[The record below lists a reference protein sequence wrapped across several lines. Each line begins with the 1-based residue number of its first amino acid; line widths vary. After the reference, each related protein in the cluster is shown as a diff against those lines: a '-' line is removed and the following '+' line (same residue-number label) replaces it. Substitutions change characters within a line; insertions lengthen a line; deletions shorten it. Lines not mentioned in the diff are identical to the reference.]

1 MSQILSG
8 NFNINDLTSLI
19 QHAKN
24 PNVILKTIF
33 ISLIFSTIIYFTY
46 KASYDTLN
54 YNKKFNT
61 TLIMITFITT
71 VLMELVQI
79 NLAVSLGMLGSLSL
93 VRFRTNVKDT
103 RDIGFI
109 FWSIFA
115 GLASATGA
123 IFLCGVSSIILSI
136 LMITTSKLR
145 LKDNKLLLVIRG
157 QNVNLNNI
165 EEIFSKEKIKT
176 NIKAKNILSD
186 SFELVYE
193 INTSKSKE
201 NLLIDNLINFK
212 GIDSVNLLKLLKKIL
227 IKVYV
232 IFT

>member
-136 LMITTSKLR
+136 LIITTSKLR

-212 GIDSVNLLKLLKKIL
+212 GIDSVNLL
-227 IKVYV
+227 VPNTEV
-232 IFT
+232 A

>member
-201 NLLIDNLINFK
+201 NLLINNLINFK
-212 GIDSVNLLKLLKKIL
+212 GIDSVNLL
-227 IKVYV
+227 VPNTEV
-232 IFT
+232 A

>member
-212 GIDSVNLLKLLKKIL
+212 GIDSVNLL
-227 IKVYV
+227 VPNTEV
-232 IFT
+232 A

>member
-1 MSQILSG
+1 MSQVLSG
-8 NFNINDLTSLI
+8 NFNTSDLTSLI

-24 PNVILKTIF
+24 PNMILKTIF
-33 ISLIFSTIIYFTY
+33 ISLIFSAIIYFTY

-71 VLMELVQI
+71 VLMDLVQI

-136 LMITTSKLR
+136 LMITTSKLK

-165 EEIFSKEKIKT
+165 EEIFLKEKIKT

-212 GIDSVNLLKLLKKIL
+212 GIDSVNLL
-227 IKVYV
+227 VPNTEV
-232 IFT
+232 A

>member
-1 MSQILSG
+1 LSG

-212 GIDSVNLLKLLKKIL
+212 GIDSVNLL
-227 IKVYV
+227 VPNTEV
-232 IFT
+232 A

>member
-24 PNVILKTIF
+24 QNVILKTIF
-33 ISLIFSTIIYFTY
+33 ISLIFSAIIYFTY
-46 KASYDTLN
+46 KVSYDTLN
-54 YNKKFNT
+54 YNRKFNI

-109 FWSIFA
+109 FWSIFV

-212 GIDSVNLLKLLKKIL
+212 GIDSVNLL
-227 IKVYV
+227 VPNTEV
-232 IFT
+232 A

>member
-8 NFNINDLTSLI
+8 NFNINDLTSLV

-193 INTSKSKE
+193 INT
-201 NLLIDNLINFK
+201 
-212 GIDSVNLLKLLKKIL
+212 
-227 IKVYV
+227 
-232 IFT
+232 

>member
-1 MSQILSG
+1 
-8 NFNINDLTSLI
+8 
-19 QHAKN
+19 
-24 PNVILKTIF
+24 
-33 ISLIFSTIIYFTY
+33 
-46 KASYDTLN
+46 
-54 YNKKFNT
+54 
-61 TLIMITFITT
+61 MITFITT
-71 VLMELVQI
+71 VLMELVQM

-212 GIDSVNLLKLLKKIL
+212 GIDSVNLL
-227 IKVYV
+227 VPNTEV
-232 IFT
+232 A

>member
-46 KASYDTLN
+46 KASYDTIN

-212 GIDSVNLLKLLKKIL
+212 GIDSVNLL
-227 IKVYV
+227 VPNTEV
-232 IFT
+232 A

>member
-193 INTSKSKE
+193 INTS
-201 NLLIDNLINFK
+201 NTTVLGND
-212 GIDSVNLLKLLKKIL
+212 
-227 IKVYV
+227 
-232 IFT
+232 

>member
-165 EEIFSKEKIKT
+165 EEIFLKEKIKT

-201 NLLIDNLINFK
+201 NLLIDNLINYK
-212 GIDSVNLLKLLKKIL
+212 GIDSVNLL
-227 IKVYV
+227 VPNTEV
-232 IFT
+232 A

>member
-19 QHAKN
+19 EHAKN

-212 GIDSVNLLKLLKKIL
+212 GIDSVNLL
-227 IKVYV
+227 VPNTEV
-232 IFT
+232 A

>member
-8 NFNINDLTSLI
+8 NFNINDLTLLI

-212 GIDSVNLLKLLKKIL
+212 GIDSVNLL
-227 IKVYV
+227 VPNTEV
-232 IFT
+232 A

>member
-46 KASYDTLN
+46 KASYDTIN

-136 LMITTSKLR
+136 LMIATSKLR

-165 EEIFSKEKIKT
+165 EEIFLKEKIKT

-212 GIDSVNLLKLLKKIL
+212 GIDSVNLL
-227 IKVYV
+227 VPNTEV
-232 IFT
+232 A

>member
-46 KASYDTLN
+46 KASYDTIN

-165 EEIFSKEKIKT
+165 EEIFLKEKIKT

-212 GIDSVNLLKLLKKIL
+212 GIDSVNLL
-227 IKVYV
+227 VPNTEV
-232 IFT
+232 A

>member
-201 NLLIDNLINFK
+201 NLLIDSLINFK
-212 GIDSVNLLKLLKKIL
+212 GIDSVNLL
-227 IKVYV
+227 VPNTEV
-232 IFT
+232 A

>member
-19 QHAKN
+19 EHAKS
-24 PNVILKTIF
+24 PNMILKTIF
-33 ISLIFSTIIYFTY
+33 VSLIFSAIIYFTY

-71 VLMELVQI
+71 VLMDLVQI

-136 LMITTSKLR
+136 LIIITSKLK

-165 EEIFSKEKIKT
+165 EEIFLKEKIKT

-212 GIDSVNLLKLLKKIL
+212 GIDSVNLL
-227 IKVYV
+227 VPNTEV
-232 IFT
+232 A

>member
-46 KASYDTLN
+46 KASYYTIN

-165 EEIFSKEKIKT
+165 EEIFLKEKIKT

-212 GIDSVNLLKLLKKIL
+212 GIDSVNLL
-227 IKVYV
+227 VPNTEV
-232 IFT
+232 A

>member
-8 NFNINDLTSLI
+8 HFNINDLTSLV

-165 EEIFSKEKIKT
+165 EEIFLKEKIKT

-212 GIDSVNLLKLLKKIL
+212 GIDSVNLL
-227 IKVYV
+227 VPNTEV
-232 IFT
+232 A

>member
-71 VLMELVQI
+71 VIMELVQI

-212 GIDSVNLLKLLKKIL
+212 GIDSVNLL
-227 IKVYV
+227 VPNTEV
-232 IFT
+232 A

>member
-136 LMITTSKLR
+136 LMIATSKLR

-212 GIDSVNLLKLLKKIL
+212 GIDSVNLL
-227 IKVYV
+227 VPNTEV
-232 IFT
+232 A

>member
-33 ISLIFSTIIYFTY
+33 ISLIFSIIIYFTY

-212 GIDSVNLLKLLKKIL
+212 GIDSVNLL
-227 IKVYV
+227 VPNTEV
-232 IFT
+232 A

>member
-8 NFNINDLTSLI
+8 NFNINELTSLI

-212 GIDSVNLLKLLKKIL
+212 GIDSVNLL
-227 IKVYV
+227 VPNTEV
-232 IFT
+232 A

>member
-33 ISLIFSTIIYFTY
+33 ISLIFSAIIYFTY
-46 KASYDTLN
+46 KVSYDTLN
-54 YNKKFNT
+54 YNRKFNI

-109 FWSIFA
+109 FWSIFV

-212 GIDSVNLLKLLKKIL
+212 GIDSVNLL
-227 IKVYV
+227 VPNTEV
-232 IFT
+232 A

>member
-46 KASYDTLN
+46 KASYDTIN

-165 EEIFSKEKIKT
+165 EEIFLKEKIKT

-201 NLLIDNLINFK
+201 NLLIDNLINYK
-212 GIDSVNLLKLLKKIL
+212 GIDSVNLL
-227 IKVYV
+227 VPNTEV
-232 IFT
+232 A

>member
-165 EEIFSKEKIKT
+165 EEIFLKKKIKT

-212 GIDSVNLLKLLKKIL
+212 GIDSVNLL
-227 IKVYV
+227 VPNTEV
-232 IFT
+232 A

>member
-8 NFNINDLTSLI
+8 NFNINDLTSLV

-33 ISLIFSTIIYFTY
+33 ISLIFSAIIYFTY
-46 KASYDTLN
+46 KVSYDTLN
-54 YNKKFNT
+54 YNRKFNI

-109 FWSIFA
+109 FWSIFV

-212 GIDSVNLLKLLKKIL
+212 GIDSVNLL
-227 IKVYV
+227 VPNTEV
-232 IFT
+232 A

>member
-123 IFLCGVSSIILSI
+123 IVLCGVSSIILSI

-212 GIDSVNLLKLLKKIL
+212 GIDSVNLL
-227 IKVYV
+227 VPNTEV
-232 IFT
+232 A

>member
-115 GLASATGA
+115 GLASATEA

-212 GIDSVNLLKLLKKIL
+212 GIDSVNLL
-227 IKVYV
+227 VPNTEV
-232 IFT
+232 A

>member
-33 ISLIFSTIIYFTY
+33 ISLIFSIIIYFTY

-212 GIDSVNLLKLLKKIL
+212 GIDSVNLL
-227 IKVYV
+227 VPNTEV
-232 IFT
+232 D

>member
-1 MSQILSG
+1 
-8 NFNINDLTSLI
+8 
-19 QHAKN
+19 HAKN

-212 GIDSVNLLKLLKKIL
+212 GIDSVNLL
-227 IKVYV
+227 VPNTEV
-232 IFT
+232 A

>member
-165 EEIFSKEKIKT
+165 EEIFLKEKIKT

-212 GIDSVNLLKLLKKIL
+212 GIDSVNLL
-227 IKVYV
+227 VPNTEV
-232 IFT
+232 A

>member
-71 VLMELVQI
+71 VLKELVQI

-165 EEIFSKEKIKT
+165 EEIFLKEKIKT

-212 GIDSVNLLKLLKKIL
+212 GIDSVNLL
-227 IKVYV
+227 VPNTEV
-232 IFT
+232 A

>member
-1 MSQILSG
+1 MSKILSG

-33 ISLIFSTIIYFTY
+33 ISLIFSAIIYFTY
-46 KASYDTLN
+46 KVSYDTLN
-54 YNKKFNT
+54 YNRKFNI

-109 FWSIFA
+109 FWSIFV

-212 GIDSVNLLKLLKKIL
+212 GIDSVNLL
-227 IKVYV
+227 VPNTEV
-232 IFT
+232 A

>member
-212 GIDSVNLLKLLKKIL
+212 GINSVNLL
-227 IKVYV
+227 VPNTEV
-232 IFT
+232 A

>member
-61 TLIMITFITT
+61 TLIMIKFITT

-212 GIDSVNLLKLLKKIL
+212 GIDSVNLL
-227 IKVYV
+227 VPNTEV
-232 IFT
+232 A

>member
-46 KASYDTLN
+46 KASYDTIN

-165 EEIFSKEKIKT
+165 EEIFLKEKIKT
-176 NIKAKNILSD
+176 
-186 SFELVYE
+186 E
-193 INTSKSKE
+193 
-201 NLLIDNLINFK
+201 
-212 GIDSVNLLKLLKKIL
+212 
-227 IKVYV
+227 
-232 IFT
+232 

>member
-1 MSQILSG
+1 MSQVLSG

-61 TLIMITFITT
+61 PLIMITFITT
-71 VLMELVQI
+71 VFMELVQI

-115 GLASATGA
+115 GLA
-123 IFLCGVSSIILSI
+123 
-136 LMITTSKLR
+136 
-145 LKDNKLLLVIRG
+145 
-157 QNVNLNNI
+157 
-165 EEIFSKEKIKT
+165 
-176 NIKAKNILSD
+176 
-186 SFELVYE
+186 
-193 INTSKSKE
+193 
-201 NLLIDNLINFK
+201 
-212 GIDSVNLLKLLKKIL
+212 
-227 IKVYV
+227 
-232 IFT
+232 